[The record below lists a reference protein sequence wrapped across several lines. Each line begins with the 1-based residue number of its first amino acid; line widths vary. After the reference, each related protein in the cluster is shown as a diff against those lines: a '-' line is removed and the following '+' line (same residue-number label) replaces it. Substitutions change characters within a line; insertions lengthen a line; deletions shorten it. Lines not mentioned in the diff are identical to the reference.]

1 MDSGAIHIIVGDLI
15 PIPIPSL
22 KLITWLA
29 APQLSSVPTRKL
41 LTTRSHFSVTASLE
55 ESSLVEH
62 SSEIVKLS
70 SGLMGELF
78 WKSLQ
83 ALGNKL
89 SLITTD
95 NCVVTTKHCQQ
106 VDSSRVL

>member
-1 MDSGAIHIIVGDLI
+1 MDSDAIHIIVGDLI

-29 APQLSSVPTRKL
+29 APQLSSVPTPKL
-41 LTTRSHFSVTASLE
+41 LTTRYIYPSLE

-62 SSEIVKLS
+62 SSQIVKLS

-78 WKSLQ
+78 LEIPP
-83 ALGNKL
+83 G
-89 SLITTD
+89 T
-95 NCVVTTKHCQQ
+95 
-106 VDSSRVL
+106 

>member
-1 MDSGAIHIIVGDLI
+1 MDSGAIHIIIGKVI

-29 APQLSSVPTRKL
+29 APQLSSVPTPKL
-41 LTTRSHFSVTASLE
+41 LTTRYIYPSLE

-62 SSEIVKLS
+62 SSQIVKLS

-78 WKSLQ
+78 LEIPP
-83 ALGNKL
+83 G
-89 SLITTD
+89 T
-95 NCVVTTKHCQQ
+95 
-106 VDSSRVL
+106 